1 MTAKSKVLREVF
13 GFDGFRPGQEEIV
26 DHLLGG
32 RHVLAVMPTGSGK
45 SICYQVPALVKQGL
59 SIVVS
64 PLVALMQD
72 QVAALK
78 LAGVAAETIN
88 SAASRED
95 NVEIW
100 KRVASGLVRI
110 LYLAPERLMT
120 ERMIAALQKLD
131 VKLIAVDEA
140 HCISQWGASFRP
152 EYEALHGLREAF
164 PDAPIG
170 AFTATADEAARRDI
184 VKKLFG
190 GKAEVF
196 VSGFDRPNIRL
207 TVQNKDNAKQQ
218 LLRFLDDHLG
228 ESGIVYALSRKST
241 EEIAAFLVEK
251 KHRAVAYHAGLTPA
265 QRADAQDLFM
275 TEKGVIVCAT
285 IAFGMGID
293 KPDVRFVFH
302 ADLPSSLDAYYQ
314 EIGRAGR
321 DGEAAVAHMIFGLG
335 DIRLRRQFIE
345 QGEAS
350 EDHKRRENRRLDA
363 LVAYCEAPSCRRV
376 ALLGYFGEPSEACGN
391 CDVCLSP
398 GERTDGS
405 IEAKKIF
412 EAVRATGERFGA
424 MHVVDVLMAKAND
437 KAVALKHTELSV
449 FGLGQDRLRT
459 EWQGIIRQMV
469 GAGFLIHDVGGY
481 GGLSIAPKG
490 RALMNGIGEF
500 RYRKVAQRGTKK
512 AEVIAK
518 ISEADPRAGALL
530 VRLKALRMQ
539 LAKQARVPA
548 YVIFSDRTLID
559 MAAHM
564 PLTKWDFGEVHGV
577 GAAKQEKFAEVFLRR
592 LQALRARLP
601 LPVNEQMDDQC
612 GEDHRT
618 ADQGCPDGISLWT
631 SQTQMGPSTGC
642 RVPTRAASAAG

>member
-1 MTAKSKVLREVF
+1 MSAAQELSTWKSWAMTAKVKVLRETF
-13 GFDGFRPGQEEIV
+13 GFDSFRPGQEEIV
-26 DHLLGG
+26 DSLVAG

-45 SICYQVPALVKQGL
+45 SLCYQVPALVKGGL
-59 SIVVS
+59 AIVVS

-88 SAASRED
+88 SSASRED
-95 NVEIW
+95 NVDIW
-100 KRVASGLVRI
+100 HRVTSGIVRI
-110 LYLAPERLMT
+110 LYMAPERLMT
-120 ERMIAALQKLD
+120 ERMIAALQKLN
-131 VKLIAVDEA
+131 VNLIAVDEA

-164 PDAPIG
+164 PDVPIG

-207 TVQNKDNAKQQ
+207 KVQNKDNTKQQ
-218 LLRFLDDHLG
+218 LLRFLDDHAG

-241 EEIAAFLVEK
+241 EELAAFLVEK
-251 KHRAVAYHAGLTPA
+251 KYRAVAYHAGLTPA
-265 QRADAQDLFM
+265 QRSDAQDLFM

-321 DGEAAVAHMIFGLG
+321 DGEAAVAHMVFGLG

-350 EDHKRRENRRLDA
+350 DEHKRRENRRLDA
-363 LVAYCEAPSCRRV
+363 LVTYCETPSCRRV
-376 ALLGYFGEPSEACGN
+376 SLLTYFGEPSEACGN

-398 GERTDGS
+398 GETIDGS
-405 IEAKKIF
+405 VEARKIF

-424 MHVVDVLMAKAND
+424 MHIVDVLVAKAND
-437 KAVALKHTELSV
+437 KAVALKHTELPA
-449 FGLGQDRLRT
+449 FGLGKDRPRT
-459 EWQGIIRQMV
+459 EWQGIIRQLA
-469 GAGFLIHDVGGY
+469 GAGLLIHDFGGY

-490 RALMNGIGEF
+490 RALMNGVGEF
-500 RYRKVAQRGTKK
+500 RYRKVEPRGTKK
-512 AEVIAK
+512 AARAEVIVK
-518 ISEADPRAGALL
+518 VTEADPRAGVLL
-530 VRLKALRMQ
+530 VRLKTLRMT

-559 MAAHM
+559 MAARM

-577 GAAKQEKFAEVFLRR
+577 GAAKQEKFAEVFLREITGF
-592 LQALRARLP
+592 AR
-601 LPVNEQMDDQC
+601 E
-612 GEDHRT
+612 T
-618 ADQGCPDGISLWT
+618 A
-631 SQTQMGPSTGC
+631 
-642 RVPTRAASAAG
+642 AASQ

>member
-1 MTAKSKVLREVF
+1 MTAKAKVLREVF
-13 GFDGFRPGQEEIV
+13 GFDEFRPGQEDIV

-45 SICYQVPALVKQGL
+45 SLCYQVPALVKQGL
-59 SIVVS
+59 TIVVS

-88 SAASRED
+88 SAASRAD
-95 NVEIW
+95 NVDIW
-100 KRVASGLVRI
+100 KRVAAGLVRI
-110 LYLAPERLMT
+110 LYMAPERLMT
-120 ERMIAALQKLD
+120 ERMIAALQRLD
-131 VKLIAVDEA
+131 VNLIAVDEA

-164 PDAPIG
+164 PAAPIG

-184 VKKLFG
+184 VAKLFG
-190 GKAEVF
+190 GEAEVF
-196 VSGFDRPNIRL
+196 VSGFDRPNIKL

-218 LLRFLDDHLG
+218 LLRFLEDHTG

-241 EEIAAFLVEK
+241 EEIAEFLVGK
-251 KHRAVAYHAGLTPA
+251 KHRAVAYHAGLTPT
-265 QRADAQDLFM
+265 QRSDAQDLFM

-293 KPDVRFVFH
+293 KSDVRFVFH

-321 DGEAAVAHMIFGLG
+321 DGAVAEAHMVFGLG

-345 QGEAS
+345 QGDAS
-350 EDHKRRENRRLDA
+350 DEHKRRENRRLDA

-376 ALLGYFGEPSEACGN
+376 SLLAYFGEGSEACGN

-398 GERTDGS
+398 GKTIDGTV
-405 IEAKKIF
+405 EAKQIF
-412 EAVRATGERFGA
+412 EVVRATGERFGA
-424 MHVVDVLMAKAND
+424 VHIVDVLMAKPND
-437 KAVALKHTELSV
+437 KAVALNHTELHV
-449 FGLGQDRLRT
+449 FGLGKDRQRT
-459 EWQGIIRQMV
+459 EWQGIIRQLV
-469 GAGFLIHDVGGY
+469 GAGFLIHDVGGF
-481 GGLSIAPKG
+481 GGLSLAPKG
-490 RALMNGIGEF
+490 RALLGGIGAF
-500 RYRKVAQRGTKK
+500 RYRKVEPRTTKK
-512 AEVIAK
+512 SARAAVVAA

-530 VRLKALRMQ
+530 VRLKALRMT
-539 LAKQARVPA
+539 LAKKARVPA

-559 MAAHM
+559 MAARV

-577 GAAKQEKFAEVFLRR
+577 GAAKQEQFAEVFLREITSF
-592 LQALRARLP
+592 AR
-601 LPVNEQMDDQC
+601 E
-612 GEDHRT
+612 T
-618 ADQGCPDGISLWT
+618 ADANQ
-631 SQTQMGPSTGC
+631 
-642 RVPTRAASAAG
+642 VANE

>member
-1 MTAKSKVLREVF
+1 MTTKSKILREVF
-13 GFDGFRPGQEEIV
+13 GFAEFRPGQEEIV

-59 SIVVS
+59 AIVVS

-164 PDAPIG
+164 PNAPIG

-190 GKAEVF
+190 GKAKVF
-196 VSGFDRPNIRL
+196 VSGFDRPNISL
-207 TVQNKDNAKQQ
+207 TVQNKDNTRQQ
-218 LLRFLDDHLG
+218 LLRFLDGHSG

-251 KHRAVAYHAGLTPA
+251 KHLAVAYHAGLTPV

-321 DGEAAVAHMIFGLG
+321 DGEAAAAHMVFGLG

-345 QGEAS
+345 HGEAS
-350 EDHKRRENRRLDA
+350 DDHKRRENRRLDA
-363 LVAYCEAPSCRRV
+363 LVTYCETPSCRRV
-376 ALLGYFGEPSEACGN
+376 SLLAYFGEESAACGN

-398 GERTDGS
+398 AEMIDGS
-405 IEAKKIF
+405 VEAKKIF
-412 EAVRATGERFGA
+412 EAVRATGARFGA
-424 MHVVDVLMAKAND
+424 MHIVDVLMAKAND
-437 KAVALKHTELSV
+437 KAVALKHTELPV
-449 FGLGQDRLRT
+449 FGLGKDLLRT
-459 EWQGIIRQMV
+459 EWQGIVRQLV

-481 GGLSIAPKG
+481 GGLSLAPKG
-490 RALMNGIGEF
+490 RALMNGVGEF
-500 RYRKVAQRGTKK
+500 RYRKVEPRGTKK
-512 AEVIAK
+512 TARAEVIAK
-518 ISEADPRAGALL
+518 VTEADPRAGALL
-530 VRLKALRMQ
+530 VRLKALRMT

-559 MAAHM
+559 IAARV

-577 GAAKQEKFAEVFLRR
+577 GAAKQEKFAEIFLREITGF
-592 LQALRARLP
+592 AR
-601 LPVNEQMDDQC
+601 E
-612 GEDHRT
+612 T
-618 ADQGCPDGISLWT
+618 A
-631 SQTQMGPSTGC
+631 
-642 RVPTRAASAAG
+642 AASQ

>member
-1 MTAKSKVLREVF
+1 MTAKAKVLREVF
-13 GFDGFRPGQEEIV
+13 GFDDFRPGQEGIV
-26 DHLLGG
+26 DNLLGG

-45 SICYQVPALVKQGL
+45 SLCYQVPALVKQGL
-59 SIVVS
+59 TIVVS

-95 NVEIW
+95 NVKIW
-100 KRVASGLVRI
+100 NRVVSGLVRI

-120 ERMIAALQKLD
+120 ERMIAALQKLE
-131 VKLIAVDEA
+131 VSLIAVDEA

-152 EYEALHGLREAF
+152 EYEALHGLRSAF

-184 VKKLFG
+184 VAKLFG
-190 GKAEVF
+190 GEAEVF
-196 VSGFDRPNIRL
+196 VSGFDRPNIKL

-218 LLRFLDDHLG
+218 LLRFLEDHVG

-241 EEIAAFLVEK
+241 EEIAASLVEK

-265 QRADAQDLFM
+265 QRSDAQDLFM

-321 DGEAAVAHMIFGLG
+321 DGQDSVAHMVFGLG

-345 QGEAS
+345 QAHAS
-350 EDHKRRENRRLDA
+350 DEHKRRESRRLDA

-376 ALLGYFGEPSEACGN
+376 SLLAYFGEDSEACGN

-398 GERTDGS
+398 GKTIDGT
-405 IEAKKIF
+405 IEAKQVF
-412 EAVRATGERFGA
+412 ETVRATGERFGA
-424 MHVVDVLMAKAND
+424 MHIVDVLMAKPND
-437 KAVALKHTELSV
+437 KAVALNHTELHV
-449 FGLGQDRLRT
+449 FGLGRDRQRT
-459 EWQGIIRQMV
+459 EWQGIIRQLV
-469 GAGFLIHDVGGY
+469 GAGFLIHDVGGF
-481 GGLSIAPKG
+481 GGLSLSPKG
-490 RALMNGIGEF
+490 RALLGGAGEF
-500 RYRKVAQRGTKK
+500 RYRKVEQRGTKK
-512 AEVIAK
+512 ASRATVIAAVA
-518 ISEADPRAGALL
+518 EADPRAGALL
-530 VRLKALRMQ
+530 VRLKTLRMT
-539 LAKQARVPA
+539 LAKQARV
-548 YVIFSDRTLID
+548 
-559 MAAHM
+559 

-577 GAAKQEKFAEVFLRR
+577 GAAKQEKFAEIFLTEI
-592 LQALRARLP
+592 RAF
-601 LPVNEQMDDQC
+601 
-612 GEDHRT
+612 
-618 ADQGCPDGISLWT
+618 
-631 SQTQMGPSTGC
+631 
-642 RVPTRAASAAG
+642 ASETVMRITD

>member
-1 MTAKSKVLREVF
+1 MTAKAKVLREVF
-13 GFDGFRPGQEEIV
+13 GFDEFRPGQEDIV
-26 DHLLGG
+26 DNLLGG

-45 SICYQVPALVKQGL
+45 SLCYQVPALVKQGL
-59 SIVVS
+59 TIVVS

-95 NVEIW
+95 NVDIW
-100 KRVASGLVRI
+100 KRVAAGLVRI
-110 LYLAPERLMT
+110 LYMAPERLMT
-120 ERMIAALQKLD
+120 ERMIVALQKLQ
-131 VKLIAVDEA
+131 VSLIAVDEA

-152 EYEALHGLREAF
+152 EYEALHGLRDAF

-184 VKKLFG
+184 VAKLFG
-190 GKAEVF
+190 GDAQVF
-196 VSGFDRPNIRL
+196 VSGFDRPNIKL

-218 LLRFLDDHLG
+218 LLRFLEDHTG

-241 EEIAAFLVEK
+241 EEIAEFLVGK
-251 KHRAVAYHAGLTPA
+251 KHRAVAYHAGLTPT
-265 QRADAQDLFM
+265 QRSDAQDLFM

-321 DGEAAVAHMIFGLG
+321 DGVAADAHMVFGLG

-345 QGEAS
+345 QGDAS
-350 EDHKRRENRRLDA
+350 DEHKRRENRRLDA

-376 ALLGYFGEPSEACGN
+376 SLLVYFGEDSEACGN

-398 GERTDGS
+398 GKTIDGS
-405 IEAKKIF
+405 AEAKQIL
-412 EAVRATGERFGA
+412 ETVRATGERFGA
-424 MHVVDVLMAKAND
+424 VHIVDVLMAKPND
-437 KAVALKHTELSV
+437 KAVALNHTELHV
-449 FGLGQDRLRT
+449 FGLGKDRQRT
-459 EWQGIIRQMV
+459 EWQGIIRQLV
-469 GAGFLIHDVGGY
+469 GAGFLIHDVGGF
-481 GGLSIAPKG
+481 GGLSLAPKG
-490 RALMNGIGEF
+490 RALLGGVGEF
-500 RYRKVAQRGTKK
+500 RYRKVEARATKK
-512 AEVIAK
+512 SARAAVVAAIT
-518 ISEADPRAGALL
+518 EADPRAGALL
-530 VRLKALRMQ
+530 VRLKALRMT
-539 LAKQARVPA
+539 LAKKARVPA

-559 MAAHM
+559 MAARV

-577 GAAKQEKFAEVFLRR
+577 GAAKQEQFSEVFLREITSF
-592 LQALRARLP
+592 AR
-601 LPVNEQMDDQC
+601 E
-612 GEDHRT
+612 T
-618 ADQGCPDGISLWT
+618 AAAN
-631 SQTQMGPSTGC
+631 PSTSG
-642 RVPTRAASAAG
+642 

>member
-1 MTAKSKVLREVF
+1 MTAKAKVLREVF
-13 GFDGFRPGQEEIV
+13 GFDDFRPGQEGIV
-26 DHLLGG
+26 DNLLGG

-45 SICYQVPALVKQGL
+45 SLCYQVPALVKQGL
-59 SIVVS
+59 TIVVS

-95 NVEIW
+95 NVKIW
-100 KRVASGLVRI
+100 NRVASGLVRI

-120 ERMIAALQKLD
+120 ERMIAALQKLE
-131 VKLIAVDEA
+131 VSLIAVDEA

-152 EYEALHGLREAF
+152 EYEALHGLRSAF

-184 VKKLFG
+184 VAKLFG
-190 GKAEVF
+190 GDAEVF
-196 VSGFDRPNIRL
+196 VSGFDRPNIKL
-207 TVQNKDNAKQQ
+207 NVQNKDNAKQQ
-218 LLRFLDDHLG
+218 LLRFLDDHVG

-265 QRADAQDLFM
+265 QRSDAQDLFM

-321 DGEAAVAHMIFGLG
+321 DGAAAEAHMVFGLG

-345 QGEAS
+345 HAHAS
-350 EDHKRRENRRLDA
+350 DEHKRRESRRLDA

-376 ALLGYFGEPSEACGN
+376 SLLAYFGEDSEACGN

-398 GERTDGS
+398 GKTIDGT
-405 IEAKKIF
+405 IEAKQVF
-412 EAVRATGERFGA
+412 ETVRATGERFGA
-424 MHVVDVLMAKAND
+424 MHIVDVLMAKPND
-437 KAVALKHTELSV
+437 KAVALNHTELHV
-449 FGLGQDRLRT
+449 FGLGRDRQRT
-459 EWQGIIRQMV
+459 EWQGIIRQLV
-469 GAGFLIHDVGGY
+469 GAGFLIHDAGGF
-481 GGLSIAPKG
+481 GGLSLSPKG
-490 RALMNGIGEF
+490 RSLLGGVGEF
-500 RYRKVAQRGTKK
+500 RYRKVEQRGTKK
-512 AEVIAK
+512 ASRAAAIAAVA
-518 ISEADPRAGALL
+518 EADPRAGALL
-530 VRLKALRMQ
+530 VRLKTLRMT

-559 MAAHM
+559 MAARV

-577 GAAKQEKFAEVFLRR
+577 GAAKQEKFAEIFLTEI
-592 LQALRARLP
+592 RAFA
-601 LPVNEQMDDQC
+601 NETVMRITD
-612 GEDHRT
+612 
-618 ADQGCPDGISLWT
+618 
-631 SQTQMGPSTGC
+631 
-642 RVPTRAASAAG
+642 

>member
-1 MTAKSKVLREVF
+1 
-13 GFDGFRPGQEEIV
+13 
-26 DHLLGG
+26 
-32 RHVLAVMPTGSGK
+32 
-45 SICYQVPALVKQGL
+45 
-59 SIVVS
+59 
-64 PLVALMQD
+64 
-72 QVAALK
+72 
-78 LAGVAAETIN
+78 
-88 SAASRED
+88 
-95 NVEIW
+95 
-100 KRVASGLVRI
+100 
-110 LYLAPERLMT
+110 
-120 ERMIAALQKLD
+120 

-164 PDAPIG
+164 PDVPIG
-170 AFTATADEAARRDI
+170 AFTATADETARRDI

-207 TVQNKDNAKQQ
+207 KVQNKDNTKQQ
-218 LLRFLDDHLG
+218 LLRFLDDHAG

-241 EEIAAFLVEK
+241 EELAAFLVEK
-251 KHRAVAYHAGLTPA
+251 KYRAVAYHAGLAPA
-265 QRADAQDLFM
+265 QRSDAQDLFM

-321 DGEAAVAHMIFGLG
+321 DGEAAVAHMVFGLG

-350 EDHKRRENRRLDA
+350 DEHKRRENRRLDA
-363 LVAYCEAPSCRRV
+363 LVTYCETPSCRRV
-376 ALLGYFGEPSEACGN
+376 SLLTYFGEPSEACGN

-398 GERTDGS
+398 GETIDGS
-405 IEAKKIF
+405 VEARKIF

-424 MHVVDVLMAKAND
+424 MHIVDVLVAKAND
-437 KAVALKHTELSV
+437 KAVALKHTELPA
-449 FGLGQDRLRT
+449 FGLGKDRPRT
-459 EWQGIIRQMV
+459 EWQGIIRQLA
-469 GAGFLIHDVGGY
+469 GAGLLIHDFGGY

-490 RALMNGIGEF
+490 RALMNGVGEF
-500 RYRKVAQRGTKK
+500 RYRKVEPRGTKK
-512 AEVIAK
+512 AARAEVIVK
-518 ISEADPRAGALL
+518 VTEADPRAGVLL
-530 VRLKALRMQ
+530 VRLKTLRMT

-559 MAAHM
+559 MAARM

-577 GAAKQEKFAEVFLRR
+577 GAAKQEKFAEVFLREITGF
-592 LQALRARLP
+592 AR
-601 LPVNEQMDDQC
+601 E
-612 GEDHRT
+612 T
-618 ADQGCPDGISLWT
+618 A
-631 SQTQMGPSTGC
+631 
-642 RVPTRAASAAG
+642 AASQ